1 MKSFSLKSEVRS
13 HDAKTA
19 ANARPN
25 GHISIG
31 WRVLQY
37 WSKRGLHIQRGEETP
52 FRGICQLD
60 CAAKIALSDSGGVI
74 D

>member
-31 WRVLQY
+31 LRVLQG

-52 FRGICQLD
+52 FRGICQIIS
-60 CAAKIALSDSGGVI
+60 KR
-74 D
+74 